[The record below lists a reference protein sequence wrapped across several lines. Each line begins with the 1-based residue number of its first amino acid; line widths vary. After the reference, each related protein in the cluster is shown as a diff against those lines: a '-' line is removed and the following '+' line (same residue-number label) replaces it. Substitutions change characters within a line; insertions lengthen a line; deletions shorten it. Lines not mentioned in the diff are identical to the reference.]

1 MFICFKFI
9 RSYDQKSIWSK
20 LIWSITMMFWPQGR
34 KWQCVTHWYWFHTS
48 SNQHQ
53 PHQIIFQFLKQFGN
67 FMCTKNLLRDFLYQ
81 TNRWMNWRRC
91 LLLYDCPWSIIIIC
105 LSRGRIYKETNH
117 LVSVSDLILDFCI
130 FGDHFFCNSSYNLN
144 RETAMLSKW
153 SSVTHW
159 WVGLDG
165 WLGGWWVVW
174 RVSWRVGR

>member
-67 FMCTKNLLRDFLYQ
+67 FMCTKNLLHNLLYQ

-144 RETAMLSKW
+144 RETAMLSTW
-153 SSVTHW
+153 RASRLLVCTYFSDTVTMVADRFFCPW
-159 WVGLDG
+159 
-165 WLGGWWVVW
+165 
-174 RVSWRVGR
+174 